1 MANAAA
7 VAAAL
12 AGDSER
18 NETLFFSRLA
28 PALPPNRYCVYTLL
42 LALAL
47 GTATILLRGLR
58 ASFHLIA
65 YCNSRYT
72 SGG

>member
-28 PALPPNRYCVYTLL
+28 PVLPLIATAFTHYFLRLL
-42 LALAL
+42 LAPPRFFFEDLEPVF
-47 GTATILLRGLR
+47 T
-58 ASFHLIA
+58 
-65 YCNSRYT
+65 
-72 SGG
+72 